1 MAASARPA
9 ACAGNASTSLH
20 ETSVATDRSRLATNP
35 IVLYTLAFGLG
46 LVLNRFDP
54 QRILP
59 DALAFG
65 LGAAVLVA
73 GGVLATWTNRTV
85 DRARSARGAQSAST
99 VLVTTGPFAFSRNPM
114 RLARTLLYVGTALER
129 NALWALATLIPV
141 LVVIHLEVVR
151 AEERAFE
158 RRFGD
163 AYRQY
168 CARVRRWV

>member
-1 MAASARPA
+1 MAASTRPA
-9 ACAGNASTSLH
+9 ACAGTASASLR

-46 LVLNRFDP
+46 LVLNRFYP

-73 GGVLATWTNRTV
+73 GGGLATWTNRTV
-85 DRARSARGAQSAST
+85 ARARSGGARSAST
-99 VLVTTGPFAFSRNPM
+99 ILVTTGPFAFSRNPM
-114 RLARTLLYVGTALER
+114 HLARTLLYVGTALER
-129 NALWALATLIPV
+129 NALWALATLIPL
-141 LVVIHLEVVR
+141 LVVMHLEVVR
-151 AEERAFE
+151 VEERAFE